1 MKVSVLM
8 ENRPSASDTGLASE
22 WGLSLH
28 VAFAARAILFDTGAS
43 AGFADNA
50 ERMAVDLVSA
60 DVAVLSHHHSD
71 HGGGL
76 RRFLALNPKAKVY
89 LGEPPDGECWV
100 KVYGVVKRY
109 AGLDPGLLGD
119 FRERF
124 EVVER
129 PIEIVPDVFLIPHI
143 AGAHPRPAGNRHLF
157 VKRGG
162 AFAPDPF
169 AHELVMA
176 VKENGRLVVFTGCSH
191 SGVLNMVAAVVER
204 FPGVPVK
211 AVIGGFHLTGLPPL
225 NGIAGSKDEVRAIA
239 AALLAYP
246 VETVYTGHCTGEAA
260 FAVLRSVM
268 GERIVDLR
276 TGDRIEI

>member
-1 MKVSVLM
+1 MNVSVLI
-8 ENRPSASDTGLASE
+8 ENRASASDAGLASE

-28 VAFAARAILFDTGAS
+28 AALDGRAILFDTGGS
-43 AGFADNA
+43 GRFADNA
-50 ERMAVDLVSA
+50 ERMGVDVGAA
-60 DVAVLSHHHSD
+60 DAAVLSHHHND

-76 RRFLALNPKAKVY
+76 RRFLALNPRAKVY
-89 LGEPPDGECWV
+89 LGERPDGECWV

-109 AGLDPGLLGD
+109 AGLDAALLAD
-119 FRERF
+119 FPDRF
-124 EVVER
+124 ETVER
-129 PIEIVPDVFLIPHI
+129 PVEILPDVFLIPHI
-143 AGAHPRPAGNRHLF
+143 AGAHPRPAGNKHLF
-157 VKRGG
+157 VRRGG

-191 SGVLNMVAAVVER
+191 SGVLNMVDAVVER
-204 FPGVPVK
+204 FPGVPVE

-276 TGDRIEI
+276 TGDRVEI

>member
-8 ENRPSASDTGLASE
+8 ENRPSASDGRLGFE

-28 VAFAARAILFDTGAS
+28 VALEGRAILFDTGAS
-43 AGFADNA
+43 GRFVENA
-50 ERMAVDLVSA
+50 EHLSVDVAAA

-76 RRFLALNPKAKVY
+76 RRFFAVNPKAKVY
-89 LGEPPDGECWV
+89 LGERPDGECWV

-109 AGLDPGLLGD
+109 AGLDRALLAD
-119 FRERF
+119 FPERF

-129 PIEIVPDVFLIPHI
+129 PMEILPDVFLIPRI
-143 AGAHPRPAGNRHLF
+143 GGTHPRPAGNRHLF

-162 AFAPDPF
+162 AFVPDAF

-176 VKENGRLVVFTGCSH
+176 VKESGRLVVFTGCSH
-191 SGVLNMVAAVVER
+191 SGVLNMVDAVVER
-204 FPGVPVK
+204 FPGVPIK

-225 NGIAGSKDEVRAIA
+225 NGIAGSKEEVRAIA
-239 AALLAYP
+239 TALLVTP
-246 VETVYTGHCTGEAA
+246 IETVHTGHCTGAKA
-260 FAVLRSVM
+260 FGVLKSIM

-276 TGDRIEI
+276 TGDRVEI

>member
-1 MKVSVLM
+1 MKVSVLI
-8 ENRPSASDTGLASE
+8 ENRPSASDAGLASE

-28 VAFAARAILFDTGAS
+28 VVLDGRAILFDTGAS
-43 AGFADNA
+43 ARFADNA
-50 ERMAVDLVSA
+50 ERMAGDVAA
-60 DVAVLSHHHSD
+60 DDAAVLSHHHND

-76 RRFLALNPKAKVY
+76 RRFLALNPKARVY
-89 LGEPPDGECWV
+89 LGERPDGECWV
-100 KVYGVVKRY
+100 KVYGVVKKH
-109 AGLDPGLLGD
+109 AGLDPTLLAD
-119 FRERF
+119 FPERF
-124 EVVER
+124 ATVGRPVE
-129 PIEIVPDVFLIPHI
+129 ILPDVFLIPHI

-162 AFAPDPF
+162 AFAPDAF

-191 SGVLNMVAAVVER
+191 SGVLNMVDAVVER
-204 FPGVPVK
+204 FPGVPVE

-246 VETVYTGHCTGEAA
+246 VERVYTGHCTGEAA

-276 TGDRIEI
+276 TGDRVEI